1 MKIKKSKK
9 NLNQSLTSLVL
20 ARSKM
25 MTSPR
30 DSLFIKVI
38 VEPVKDQTLK
48 LHWTS
53 RQKEKHSRD
62 NKEDKS
68 KEWLDS
74 LTKKLDLDRMTKRRT
89 TL

>member
-48 LHWTS
+48 LHLTS

-68 KEWLDS
+68 KEWLVS
-74 LTKKLDLDRMTKRRT
+74 LTKKLDLGQMTKRRT